1 MSIIEE
7 AVRKNAERNRQA
19 IGTEPP
25 RGQARLR
32 RVPAAPVDTSHAE
45 RFQPIALD
53 KAALHDS
60 FVLPQLQDAGA
71 LRAYK
76 ILRTRVLRRLEANQ
90 WHSFAVTGVTV
101 GEGKTLTAINL
112 AIALAQDPSTWVALI
127 DLDLQRPRVAE
138 YLGMRSVRGEKG
150 LSDYLQG
157 NASFE
162 NIVYAPDIERLAV
175 IPNFSP
181 MVNSSELLTSTRM
194 AELMNKMDRKLMDE
208 CLQAIADGNEKDAEL
223 IRQQLF
229 TFEDLTRLTEASLV
243 AVFDQIAADVVVR
256 ALNGVPKPM
265 QEQILQ
271 AVPSRARRAIEAD
284 LFDGPPVK
292 PREAMK
298 AQRAIADIALEMVE
312 RGIIELN
319 RDEADEDDV

>member
-7 AVRKNAERNRQA
+7 AVRKNAERQNRHA
-19 IGTEPP
+19 AGSDAA

-32 RVPAAPVDTSHAE
+32 RVPAAPVDTSQAE
-45 RFQPIALD
+45 RFQPVMLD

-76 ILRTRVLRRLEANQ
+76 ILRTRVLRRLQANQ

-138 YLGMRSVRGEKG
+138 YLGMRSGRGEKG

-181 MVNSSELLTSTRM
+181 VVDSSETLTSPRM
-194 AELMNKMDRKLMDE
+194 AELM
-208 CLQAIADGNEKDAEL
+208 QALEAETPRRIL
-223 IRQQLF
+223 I
-229 TFEDLTRLTEASLV
+229 
-243 AVFDQIAADVVVR
+243 FDMPPVLAADDVLAFAPQIDGLLLVVAEGTTERNSLRSAKEVL
-256 ALNGVPKPM
+256 AEMNLLGV
-265 QEQILQ
+265 
-271 AVPSRARRAIEAD
+271 V
-284 LFDGPPVK
+284 
-292 PREAMK
+292 
-298 AQRAIADIALEMVE
+298 
-312 RGIIELN
+312 LN
-319 RDEADEDDV
+319 RSAERNDSAYYSYAKQ